1 MNTRQLWLD
10 VCLTL
15 LWFGFIQAGISGDL
29 MIAAPDMTAEFTWS
43 GPADAFLLT
52 WLLNGT
58 VAPLRI
64 FVYILVSTNW
74 HFIQASCGSH
84 ITTYIFCTISSNFCS
99 LSRQLNLKL
108 KWNPINWS
116 QCTHVLLK
124 NRLKT
129 LSLKKLGPNYKV
141 YLHVVTP
148 IRLLREVTYDH
159 IHHHR

>member
-15 LWFGFIQAGISGDL
+15 LWFGFIHAVISGDL
-29 MIAAPDMTAEFTWS
+29 MIAALDMTAEFTWS
-43 GPADAFLLT
+43 GPADAFLFT

-108 KWNPINWS
+108 KCNPINWS
-116 QCTHVLLK
+116 QCTRVLWSCWKIGSGHLHWRNWDLITK
-124 NRLKT
+124 CICM
-129 LSLKKLGPNYKV
+129 LSHQSDCSGK
-141 YLHVVTP
+141 
-148 IRLLREVTYDH
+148 
-159 IHHHR
+159 